1 MGMLDN
7 WIAQKFG
14 AGQSSS
20 KASAGGIPPSAAKS
34 ASAESASPSAEP
46 APARKAKNY
55 HSEALT
61 AKDWASIDE
70 FFARPGREASSS
82 ASCLDGELTVGGGAV
97 LKSDEIIQCKTLRVR
112 GKLDAPIFAKRLI
125 IEEGAVVTSIARVGA
140 AEIRGT
146 FTGTLQVHGT
156 MTVHATGSASGKL
169 RALEYQVAKAAK
181 LEGDIKRVVPKTPE
195 WIQHDEGEANSD
207 DFPMSMMSMT
217 MTKRAA

>member
-1 MGMLDN
+1 MGMLNN

-14 AGQSSS
+14 ANQPGS
-20 KASAGGIPPSAAKS
+20 KASAGGIPPPAAQSAA
-34 ASAESASPSAEP
+34 AESAALTAAP
-46 APARKAKNY
+46 PARKAKNY

-82 ASCLDGELTVGGGAV
+82 ASCLDGELTVGAGAV

-112 GKLDAPIFAKRLI
+112 GKLDAPIFAQRLI
-125 IEEGAVVTSIARVGA
+125 IEEGAVVTSVARVGT
-140 AEIRGT
+140 AEIHGT
-146 FTGTLQVHGT
+146 FTGTLQVHGI
-156 MTVHATGSASGKL
+156 MTVHATGEATGKL

-181 LEGDIKRVVPKTPE
+181 LAGDIKRVVPKRPD
-195 WIQHDEGEANSD
+195 WIQQDEGESGD
-207 DFPMSMMSMT
+207 FDFPMSMMSMT